1 MHPESLLSQPAYKI
15 DLVECLKVV
24 VGEMKRL
31 PVLWHWHDA
40 KQRGLVKLPADLD
53 KLVGDACMD
62 SMLLTIRALDDFY
75 RLRREQPRG
84 KTHLKKAQKDDLYA
98 EEYGFIC
105 DDPVLPEERRQ
116 ALNKELAHF
125 THRRATQR
133 LRTVIREDVFSVL
146 GPSIQFLSHVLS
158 SGLLENHHEL
168 AKAVQAVRDDMQT
181 TTQDPT
187 WGVAG
192 RT

>member
-1 MHPESLLSQPAYKI
+1 
-15 DLVECLKVV
+15 
-24 VGEMKRL
+24 
-31 PVLWHWHDA
+31 
-40 KQRGLVKLPADLD
+40 
-53 KLVGDACMD
+53 
-62 SMLLTIRALDDFY
+62 
-75 RLRREQPRG
+75 
-84 KTHLKKAQKDDLYA
+84 
-98 EEYGFIC
+98 
-105 DDPVLPEERRQ
+105 
-116 ALNKELAHF
+116 
-125 THRRATQR
+125 